1 MRFQHSILIKQ
12 FVFVTLFLC
21 CISCKK
27 EVQKEIQINH
37 SASTLLDA
45 PPKWTKEVVWYE
57 IAVERFHNGDTT
69 NDPTSEDIK
78 GSYPGFVP
86 KGWKITPWT
95 QDWYKDDA
103 YFKDYKNHKD
113 FYGNTLTKFVDKVQ
127 MRRYG
132 GDLQGVLDK
141 INYLDSLGVSA
152 IYFRPLNDAPS
163 LHKYDARNWR
173 HIDRNFGPNPQKDIE
188 TIEKEIPDDP
198 TTWQFTEADKLF
210 LKVIDEFH
218 KRNIKVILDY
228 SWNHTGETFW
238 AWQDV
243 LKNQEKSKHKDW
255 YWIDQFDNPKTP
267 ENEFK
272 YHGWSGVHEL
282 PEIKETQKQDLSVK
296 VNAFEGNVYS
306 EAVKKHIFN
315 ITKRWLDPNG
325 DGDPS
330 DGVDGY
336 RLDVAGEM
344 PLNFWKDFRKQVR
357 NINPDAYLLGEIWW
371 EQWPDKLLNPEPF
384 VKDTIFDAVMNYRWY
399 RASRQFFSETPK
411 NITSQKF
418 IDSLQTFTHGIRKAN
433 NYAMMNYTGGFDT
446 PRLLTSLFNNTPYKF
461 GCKVH
466 ENPEYKI
473 HKPDNATLETLKLLI
488 THQHTY
494 FGAPHIYAGDEMGMW
509 GADDPSCRKPLIWP
523 EYTFED
529 ETTHPL
535 QQKRPVDKVKFNHKL
550 FNFYQK
556 IIKVRKENP
565 VLVHGEIEYI
575 TQENPEVLLY
585 KRYSKDEE
593 IFVIFNI
600 GNTSTSIQLP
610 KKKTTKFSTVFSTA
624 DFQMKE
630 NNTTILIPKRSAVI
644 LR

>member
-1 MRFQHSILIKQ
+1 MRFHHTTIIKQ
-12 FVFVTLFLC
+12 FVFVTLLSLSL
-21 CISCKK
+21 SCKK
-27 EVQKEIQINH
+27 EVQKEVQTENI
-37 SASTLLDA
+37 AETLLDA
-45 PPKWTKEVVWYE
+45 PPKWAKEVVWYE
-57 IAVERFHNGDTT
+57 IAVERFYNGDTS
-69 NDPTSEDIK
+69 NDPSVADIQ

-86 KGWKITPWT
+86 KDWKVTPWT
-95 QDWYKDDA
+95 QDWYKEDSFFD
-103 YFKDYKNHKD
+103 DYKNHKD

-127 MRRYG
+127 LRRYG

-141 INYLDSLGVSA
+141 VNYLDSLGVTA

-173 HIDRNFGPNPQKDIE
+173 HIDRNFGPNPKKDIE
-188 TIEKEIPDDP
+188 TINNETPDDP
-198 TTWQFTEADKLF
+198 STWQFTEADKLF
-210 LKVIDEFH
+210 LKVIDAFH

-228 SWNHTGETFW
+228 SWNHTGGTFW

-243 LKNQEKSKHKDW
+243 LKNQEKSKYKDW
-255 YWIDQFDNPKTP
+255 YWIDEFDNPETQK
-267 ENEFK
+267 NEFK

-306 EAVKKHIFN
+306 DAVKNHIFS

-357 NINPDAYLLGEIWW
+357 DINPDAYLLGEIWW
-371 EQWPDKLLNPEPF
+371 EQWPDKLLNPELF
-384 VKDTIFDAVMNYRWY
+384 LKDSIFDAVMNYRWY
-399 RASRQFFSETPK
+399 RASRQFFSTTPK
-411 NITSQKF
+411 NITALQF
-418 IDSLQTFTHGIRKAN
+418 IDSLQTFTKGIRKAN

-446 PRLLTSLFNNTPYKF
+446 PRLLTSLFNNTQYKF
-461 GCKVH
+461 GCKAH
-466 ENPEYKI
+466 ENPDYKVN
-473 HKPDNATLETLKLLI
+473 KPDNATLETLKLLI

-523 EYTFED
+523 EFTFED

-535 QQKRPVDKVKFNHKL
+535 GLKRPTNQVKFNDEL
-550 FNFYQK
+550 FSFYQK
-556 IIKVRKENP
+556 IIKLRKENP
-565 VLVHGEIEYI
+565 VLIHGEIEYI
-575 TQENPEVLLY
+575 KQDNPAVLVY
-585 KRYSKDEE
+585 KRYSKDKE
-593 IFVIFNI
+593 IFVAFNI
-600 GNTSTSIQLP
+600 GLTPTQVVLPKEKSEKPKIIFSTSKIEIE
-610 KKKTTKFSTVFSTA
+610 
-624 DFQMKE
+624 E
-630 NNTTILIPKRSAVI
+630 NNTNILIPERSAVI
-644 LR
+644 LK